1 MANSVCDI
9 SLTNSPLG
17 LPPDVLI
24 AAKGATV
31 DFWGVVRELEDD
43 RKIEAIAYDAN
54 AAMAEHQLRV
64 IGEEAAARFPLLRV
78 MIHHRT
84 GVVPV
89 GEASLLV
96 RVQTSHRAA
105 AFDASKWIV
114 DELKRRVPIWKAP
127 IFAHEK
133 GDEKTADQAKM
144 ESARS

>member
-9 SLTNSPLG
+9 SLTTLPLV

-24 AAKGATV
+24 AGTGATV

-43 RKIEAIAYDAN
+43 RKIEAITYDAH

-64 IGEEAAARFPLLRV
+64 IGEDAAARFPLLRV
-78 MIHHRT
+78 IIHHRT

-127 IFAHEK
+127 KFAHTN
-133 GDEKTADQAKM
+133 GDQSSADPARM
-144 ESARS
+144 ESSRP